1 MRKLQRI
8 RPPRVQFTYDV
19 QPPIDKT
26 PHKALLQEIINSA
39 ISNFS
44 IYGNSSELN
53 SKFLDITKKFTCL
66 KLFIR
71 NKGFSKLLNE
81 LPDSQLV
88 KDRKKLI
95 ALENFLL
102 LMALKVIQKATITP
116 ICNMIRSI
124 ESIFLP
130 LIFIVIRNF
139 TIKKNLS
146 ISA

>member
-1 MRKLQRI
+1 MQL
-8 RPPRVQFTYDV
+8 TYDV
-19 QPPIDKT
+19 QPPIDK
-26 PHKALLQEIINSA
+26 HQRKALLQEIINSA

-53 SKFLDITKKFTCL
+53 SKFLDITKKLTCL

-81 LPDSQLV
+81 LPDSQLD

>member
-8 RPPRVQFTYDV
+8 RPPRVQLTYDV
-19 QPPIDKT
+19 EVPLDKEQ
-26 PHKALLQEIINSA
+26 HKAQIKEIVDSVINRTL
-39 ISNFS
+39 S
-44 IYGNSSELN
+44 IFGNHLSVRLRDTA
-53 SKFLDITKKFTCL
+53 KHFICL

-71 NKGFSKLLNE
+71 STGFSRLLHG
-81 LPDSQLV
+81 LPDNKLT

-95 ALENFLL
+95 AFENFLL

-116 ICNMIRSI
+116 ICNTIRII

-139 TIKKNLS
+139 TIQKNLS